1 MLVSGKNCYF
11 RFNNLKLVIR
21 LKLKTDI
28 NYQISTY
35 EKVEETCSGIAVTS
49 SNRDCF
55 KRLEFILQNH
65 EKNDCFRHHGL
76 RGNVTKC
83 EALKYLIQ
91 SKVRTLMQFSG
102 LTN

>member
-1 MLVSGKNCYF
+1 M
-11 RFNNLKLVIR
+11 
-21 LKLKTDI
+21 
-28 NYQISTY
+28 
-35 EKVEETCSGIAVTS
+35 TS

-76 RGNVTKC
+76 KGNVTKC

-91 SKVRTLMQFSG
+91 GGVPTLIQFDG
-102 LTN
+102 LINLYHHYLDHVQD